1 MANEKELTYEVV
13 VIGGGPNGLTAA
25 AYLAKSGE
33 KVVIVDRRGELGG
46 GAVTEEATLVGGFLH
61 NVHAIYM
68 MMADYAPAYQDL
80 ELESRYGLKHLYPP
94 LQFSMPFRDGT
105 CLNLYSDVDR
115 TCKSIAQ
122 FSEKDAQTY
131 QEFYP
136 KFKSIVEDFIGPATY
151 VQPVPPLEQI
161 PKMMGTEVGQMT
173 MEYSEKSPLTII
185 DELYEHER
193 VRALM
198 LYIACMWGLDP
209 EQEGVGYLV
218 PLYLNR
224 ATNYRMCVN
233 GSHSLTQAINK
244 VVLDNGGGVLS
255 PRIIKRIIIE
265 NGTATGLELDDGTIV
280 RATKAVVSTIDPHQT
295 FLDLVGE
302 DNLDVEFVEGIKLWR
317 WEHWSLLG
325 VHLAL
330 HEAPQF
336 TAAQADPEI
345 NQAFIY
351 VLGYETPDDFLNHY
365 KAVEGGE
372 LGEKIGFNCC
382 FPSVHDPTQSPPGKA
397 TGLLSAF
404 APYEIQ
410 GDSDN
415 WLSYAYREEVA
426 QKMIAVLGE
435 YAPNIRDDVI
445 RGTYVSTPKC
455 VENKFKD
462 MVRGSIK
469 QGEYNPLQMGYNR
482 PNAECSE
489 HRSPVKNLYM
499 GGSCTYPGGTILLGA
514 GYLAADAVAEDHGI
528 NRCWSEPEIVTKAKE
543 KGTL

>member
-1 MANEKELTYEVV
+1 MAERQELTYDIV

-80 ELESRYGLKHLYPP
+80 ELESRYGLRHIYPP
-94 LQFSMPFRDGT
+94 LQFAMPFRDGK
-105 CLNLYSDVDR
+105 CLKLYSDVEK
-115 TCKSIAQ
+115 TCRSLAQ

-131 QEFYP
+131 QETYP

-151 VQPVPPLEQI
+151 VQPTPPLEQI
-161 PKMMGTEVGQMT
+161 PKMMRTEVGQMT
-173 MEYSEKSPLTII
+173 MEFSEKSPLTIVN
-185 DELYEHER
+185 ELYEDER
-193 VRALM
+193 IRALM

-224 ATNYRMCVN
+224 ASNYRMCLN

-244 VVLDNGGGVLS
+244 VVLDNGGSVLS
-255 PRIIKRIIIE
+255 PRIIRRIIIE
-265 NGTATGLELDDGTIV
+265 DGTAKGLELDDGTIV
-280 RATKAVVSTIDPHQT
+280 WARKAVISTIDPHQT
-295 FLDLVGE
+295 FLDLVGKN
-302 DNLDVEFVEGIKLWR
+302 NLDGEFVESTKLWR

-330 HEAPQF
+330 LAPPQF
-336 TAAQADPEI
+336 TAAQADQDI
-345 NQAFIY
+345 NKAFIY
-351 VLGYETPDDFLNHY
+351 VIGYETPEDFLNHY
-365 KAVEGGE
+365 KAVERGG
-372 LGEKIGFNCC
+372 LGDKIGFNCC
-382 FPSVHDPTQSPPGKA
+382 FPSVHDPTQAPSGKA
-397 TGLLSAF
+397 TGLLSAI
-404 APYEIQ
+404 APYDID
-410 GDSDN
+410 GDSDK
-415 WLSYAYREEVA
+415 WLNFAYREEVA
-426 QKMIAVLGE
+426 KKMIGVLQE
-435 YAPNIRDDVI
+435 YAPNMTDEVI
-445 RGTYVSTPKC
+445 RGVYVSTPKC

-462 MVRGSIK
+462 MVKGSIK
-469 QGEYNPLQMGYNR
+469 QGEYNPLQMGFNR

-489 HRSPVKNLYM
+489 HRSPIKNLYM
-499 GGSCTYPGGTILLGA
+499 GGACTYPGGTILLGA

-528 NRCWSEPEIVTKAKE
+528 NRCWSEPVIVTRAKE